1 MVKSAFAVS
10 VICLALGSAF
20 TAQAHEQAP
29 AAAPVAKAQDP
40 AKALAALADHYYDS
54 LARFDPI
61 AATING
67 DNRFDDMMTL
77 NHVPSIRARQFAMLE
92 GVRQDLMKID
102 RSKLSEADRT
112 TFDILVFDVQTLLG
126 FEPFKDHLIP
136 MNHMDSVPVLL
147 ANLASGQGSQ
157 PIGTVEQYKAYQKR
171 LSQLPQWTDAAIANM
186 RAGMRQGVVIPKS
199 LVVSLL
205 PQIQAL
211 AAATPDKSDF
221 GAALKNFPASIAK
234 TDQDRLANGIRTEIA
249 NKTLP
254 AMRRLATF
262 LEREYLPAARA
273 TSGWNSLPQ
282 GQAWYRA
289 WIRYQTGTAMSPE
302 EIHQIG
308 LKEMERITAEMAKV
322 GPKLGYTGDPV
333 GLARWMQAQPQF
345 KPYKTEQEVID
356 AYKALNAAIMPKMPT
371 MFGSMPKAPLEIRPE
386 PELSKATAS
395 DHYTAPAGD
404 GTRPGIF
411 WAVINDPRDYWST
424 RMVSLFLHEG
434 APGHHFQL
442 AKQVEMSIPNFRRYL
457 INNAY
462 AEGWGLYSETLGHEL
477 GLYDKDLNAYAGFLK
492 QDMIR
497 AARLVVDTGLHAKGW
512 SREET
517 IKFLME
523 KAGDSE
529 AQAKNAT
536 ERYMAWPAQALGY
549 KIGALKIM
557 GLRHRAEKALGPKFS
572 LSKFH
577 DKVLEEGPLPLSL
590 LEQKVDAWIKAQ

>member
-10 VICLALGSAF
+10 VICLSLASAF
-20 TAQAHEQAP
+20 PSYAQDK
-29 AAAPVAKAQDP
+29 AAPVAVAKAQDP
-40 AKALAALADHYYDS
+40 AKALANLADHYYDS
-54 LARFDPI
+54 LAKFDPI

-77 NHVPSIRARQFAMLE
+77 NHVPSVRARQFAMLE

-102 RSKLSEADRT
+102 RSKLSDADRT

-157 PIGTVEQYKAYQKR
+157 PIGTVDQYKAYQKR
-171 LSQLPQWTDAAIANM
+171 LAQLPQWTDAAIANM

-221 GAALKNFPASIAK
+221 GAALKNFPASMAK
-234 TDQDRLANGIRTEIA
+234 NDQERLASGIRTEIA

-273 TSGWNSLPQ
+273 SSGWNSLPQ

-322 GPKLGYTGDPV
+322 GPKLGYTGEAV

-356 AYKALNAAIMPKMPT
+356 AYKALNASIMPKMPT

-404 GTRPGIF
+404 GSRPGIF
-411 WAVINDPRDYWST
+411 WAVINDPKDYWST

-477 GLYDKDLNAYAGFLK
+477 GLYEKDLNAYAGFLK

-557 GLRHRAEKALGPKFS
+557 ELRHRAEKTLGPKFS